1 MNSFLHGWLIIDKP
15 YGVSSTHVVSR
26 LKYFLRST
34 FFPSFKK
41 MPLKI
46 GHGGTLDPLAT
57 GVLPIALGEATK
69 TVDYIMGSLKEYV
82 FEVTWGESRATDD
95 REGDV
100 IETSP
105 RRPSPS
111 EITQV
116 LPSFLGNISQIP
128 PIYSALKVNG
138 VRSYARARQGEEV
151 ILSPRLVTVETLTLL
166 EAKKNSATF
175 FINCGKGTYIRSIA
189 RDLAKTLGTCGY
201 VSALKRTKVG
211 LFDLSCTISLD
222 NLERL
227 GHKISENLFSLD
239 AVLDDIP
246 AVSVSEEQALALK
259 QGQKVSFSYEPQL
272 LLKGEEPLVVVKTL
286 GKNIIGFGHYDVPLM
301 SLHLKRGFN
310 LD

>member
-1 MNSFLHGWLIIDKP
+1 MTSFLHGWLPLDKP
-15 YGVSSTHVVSR
+15 YGISSTQALTR
-26 LKYFLRST
+26 LKHFVHQT
-34 FFPSFKK
+34 FFSSFKK

-69 TVDYIMGSLKEYV
+69 TVDYVMGSSKEYL
-82 FEVTWGESRATDD
+82 FEVTWGERRTTDD
-95 REGDV
+95 KEGEILEV
-100 IETSP
+100 SSL
-105 RRPSPS
+105 RPSA
-111 EITQV
+111 TQILSV
-116 LPSFLGNISQIP
+116 LPSFTGLISQRP
-128 PIYSALKVNG
+128 PLYSALKIKG
-138 VRSYARARQGEEV
+138 VPSYKLARSGEDV
-151 ILSPRLVTVETLTLL
+151 ILSERIIKIETLTLL
-166 EAKKNSATF
+166 DAKIDSATF
-175 FINCGKGTYIRSIA
+175 FVRCGKGTYIRSIA

-201 VSALKRTKVG
+201 VSSLKRTKVG

-222 NLERL
+222 NLERV

-246 AVSVSEEQALALK
+246 AVSVSEKEALALK
-259 QGQKVSFSYEPQL
+259 QGQKVNLSERPQL
-272 LLKGEEPLVVVKTL
+272 LSKGEGTLVVVKTE